1 MMAILLVESCALL
14 QCGFPKLGLDDRFI
28 DFS

>member
-14 QCGFPKLGLDDRFI
+14 HCSFPKAGLDGRFI